1 LVPISEIIKNNNGE
15 FKIEDDSLNIKFE
28 NKDIKVNLK
37 DNTWTNLS
45 KEESE
50 ANKFKIDPII
60 KDDTVYMS
68 LIDFANMFDLKSRW
82 NSKDKLIKLYNNKDM
97 LDVKPY
103 KGKGPQKGIIRFE
116 DVAST

>member
-1 LVPISEIIKNNNGE
+1 
-15 FKIEDDSLNIKFE
+15 
-28 NKDIKVNLK
+28 
-37 DNTWTNLS
+37 
-45 KEESE
+45 
-50 ANKFKIDPII
+50 
-60 KDDTVYMS
+60 MS

-116 DVAST
+116 DVASTGAGTEYDSQYLETIRVMGRYLGKKMYLTI